1 MMKLHRIAGEIM
13 GYFEAFEGSR
23 PALDSKEILIVRGM
37 SRKRMNIEDMGRELD
52 GLIEKLGA
60 EELELISE
68 EGTAL
73 IGVMDEQI
81 RSCVEVGTETDIG
94 GIHRLKEALEDMN
107 FSVNY
112 RLCMTEDTGLFVV
125 LYRDRSGVGPCFV
138 EVVVSDISD

>member
-37 SRKRMNIEDMGRELD
+37 SRKRMSMEEMGRELD

-107 FSVNY
+107 FSVDY

>member
-1 MMKLHRIAGEIM
+1 MKLHRIAGEIM

-37 SRKRMNIEDMGRELD
+37 SRKRMNIEDMGRELE

-81 RSCVEVGTETDIG
+81 RSCVEVGTETDIR

-107 FSVNY
+107 FSVDY

>member
-1 MMKLHRIAGEIM
+1 MKLHRIAGEIM

-37 SRKRMNIEDMGRELD
+37 SRKRMNIEEMGRELD

-107 FSVNY
+107 FSVDY

>member
-1 MMKLHRIAGEIM
+1 LMKLHRIAGEIM

-68 EGTAL
+68 KGTAL

-107 FSVNY
+107 FSVDY

-125 LYRDRSGVGPCFV
+125 LYRDQSGVGPCFV

>member
-1 MMKLHRIAGEIM
+1 MKLHRIAGEIM

-37 SRKRMNIEDMGRELD
+37 SRKRMDTEEMGRELD

-107 FSVNY
+107 FSVDY
-112 RLCMTEDTGLFVV
+112 RLCMTEDIGLFVV

>member
-1 MMKLHRIAGEIM
+1 LMKLHRIAGEIM

>member
-37 SRKRMNIEDMGRELD
+37 SRKRMNIEEMGRELD

-107 FSVNY
+107 FSVDY

>member
-107 FSVNY
+107 FSVDY

>member
-37 SRKRMNIEDMGRELD
+37 SRKRMNMEDMGRELD

-107 FSVNY
+107 FSVDY
-112 RLCMTEDTGLFVV
+112 RLCMTGDTGLFVV

>member
-1 MMKLHRIAGEIM
+1 MKLHRIAGEIM

>member
-1 MMKLHRIAGEIM
+1 MKLHRIAGEIM

-107 FSVNY
+107 FSVDY

>member
-1 MMKLHRIAGEIM
+1 MKLHRIAGEIM

-81 RSCVEVGTETDIG
+81 RSCVEVGTETDLG
-94 GIHRLKEALEDMN
+94 GIHRLKEALEEMN
-107 FSVNY
+107 FSVDY
-112 RLCMTEDTGLFVV
+112 RLCITEDTGLFVV

>member
-1 MMKLHRIAGEIM
+1 MKLHRIAGEIM

-37 SRKRMNIEDMGRELD
+37 SRKRMSMEEMGRELD

-107 FSVNY
+107 FSVDY

>member
-107 FSVNY
+107 FSVDY
-112 RLCMTEDTGLFVV
+112 RPCMTEDTGLFVV

>member
-37 SRKRMNIEDMGRELD
+37 SRKRMNMEDMGRELD

-107 FSVNY
+107 FSVDY